1 MFFKYSDEKIKYI
14 GRWAP
19 YEDSMTATAVG
30 SRFTVN
36 FKGKKAILHFDT
48 FFNQAPLPHLWLQV
62 DGGAKVE
69 VTLDRYI
76 RIVANGGGV
85 HSVTVTLKS
94 MVEMFPRWNM
104 PLTNK
109 ISFLGIEA
117 EELDFVAD
125 SGKKIM
131 EIVGDSI
138 TEGVLTDPDYSPVP
152 INFAK
157 APWQLDENNRPWQDD
172 VCATYGWLT
181 AEALGF
187 EPIIMGYGAVGTTRS
202 GCGGVVS
209 APEAYPYCFSGA
221 PISYPHPD
229 YVLINHGTNDREA
242 TVERFTECYRALL
255 DEVFKAH
262 PNTQVICMSP
272 FIGAYRNEIEE
283 IAAQYN
289 KEHGTNILFVNGS
302 EWLPAD
308 PLHPARQGHAFAAE
322 KLTEVLRGLL
332 K

>member
-1 MFFKYSDEKIKYI
+1 MFFKYNDENIKYL
-14 GRWAP
+14 GRWAE
-19 YEDSMTATAVG
+19 YENSMTATAVG

-36 FKGKKAILHFDT
+36 FTGESAILHFDT
-48 FFNQAPLPHLWLQV
+48 FFNQSPLPHIWIQV
-62 DGGAKVE
+62 DSGARIE
-69 VTLDRYI
+69 ATLDRYI
-76 RIVANGGGV
+76 RIVAQGAGC
-85 HSVTVTLKS
+85 HSVTVILKS

-117 EELDFVAD
+117 DGLKAVAD

-138 TEGVLTDPDYSPVP
+138 TEGVLTDPDHSPVP
-152 INFAK
+152 IDFAK
-157 APWQLDENNRPWQDD
+157 ASWELDENNRPWQDD
-172 VCATYGWLT
+172 VTATYAWIT
-181 AEALGF
+181 ATNLGF
-187 EPIIMGYGAVGTTRS
+187 EPIIMGYGATGTTRS

-242 TVERFTECYRALL
+242 TVEKFTQCYRALL
-255 DEVFKAH
+255 DEVYKAH

-272 FIGAYRNEIEE
+272 FIGAYRNEIEA
-283 IAAQYN
+283 IAKQYN
-289 KEHGTNILFVNGS
+289 EEKGTNILFVNGS
-302 EWLPAD
+302 DWLPPD
-308 PLHPARQGHAFAAE
+308 PLHPDRKGHAFAAE
-322 KLTEVLRGLL
+322 KLTEVLKGLL